1 MSKIYS
7 FACKLLFAALVFSGF
22 HAFAQPKIMSFT
34 PLTGPVGTT
43 ITLNGSGFDPVPSNN
58 AVFFGTRQAAVTG
71 GSANSLTV
79 TAPAGSVYQP
89 ISVLNRSN
97 GLTGYT
103 NQPFTT
109 TFTNPFGSGIPI
121 NFYQRSAN
129 LATGTIPY
137 SAALGDLDGDGRL
150 DMVVA
155 NSAVFYSA
163 LIPTL
168 SLFRN
173 TAGSAADFPFTTA
186 RTDINL
192 PAGRGP
198 FGVTI
203 GDVNGDGKPDLVVA
217 NYSANIISVWRNI
230 AVAGSLN
237 AASFDARVDYPVPAK
252 PVFVSV
258 DDIDGDGK
266 PELITGCVASSTVSV
281 LRNQTGTGP
290 LTAASFATR
299 WDYFNANFNQP
310 RSLVVSDL
318 DGDGKKD
325 IAVAS
330 QATGTV
336 SVMRNTA
343 TPGVIDAA
351 SFAPAVQLLPLNR
364 GVGSSSIVACDID
377 GDGKNDLAMSNY
389 FASSVSVMRNTS
401 TTGTINSGSFATPV
415 DFPAGRAGLGIAAY
429 DADGDSKPDLVAA
442 NAWDNNLSVIRNTA
456 TSGSI
461 TAASFAPNVNFT
473 AGGFTNYAA
482 TGEINGVDIEVP
494 SPGYPSYVT
503 AGDLNGDGRPE
514 LVSVN
519 SSSNNVS
526 VYTIGPAL
534 APVISSFSPRSAPT
548 GSTVT
553 ITGTNFNPIL
563 NNNTVYFG
571 AVKAAITGSSPSSL
585 SVTVPAGATYQP
597 ISVVNQASGLA
608 GYSSPP
614 FDPAFTNPFGAG
626 IPGNFYRP
634 GINFTTSGNLNYSAA
649 FGDFDSDGKPDMVSV
664 NEIPGSVSVM
674 RNTSVTGIINIASFA
689 ARVDFLTP
697 ARPRKV
703 AVSDWDGD
711 GRLDIIVLC
720 PSSNTVSIL
729 RNTFNR
735 IGPFSPTGSFV
746 LPRVDLNL
754 STYISHF
761 AVADMDLDGKP
772 DLVLTSP
779 YTNTVLVV
787 RNTVAGGSAANFSLA
802 AGEFPRAVA
811 VSDVDGDGKPDI
823 VVANE
828 RSNTVSVIRNRSTT
842 PVLSSTSFAPKVD
855 FPAGTSPVDLA
866 ISDADGDGKPEIE
879 IANFASST
887 VSVLRNTATAG
898 DITAASFAP
907 AINFATGL
915 NPYAMA
921 VGDADGD
928 GKPDLLTANTASN
941 TVSVLRNTTATG
953 SITASSFAGKVDF
966 GTGVYPLSVALGD
979 LNGDGTAELAVSHG
993 GSNYISVLSMNQPSL
1008 PAAAEAPATE
1018 TSVQVYPNP
1027 TAGEYAVQLQG
1038 LKASAVTVEVLTG
1051 SGRTV
1056 EKQTISLNAKT
1067 ARYVLKLSLRHHP
1080 AGVYYVKVTSMQG
1093 IQVTR
1098 LVVQP

>member
-1 MSKIYS
+1 MSIFYS
-7 FACKLLFAALVFSGF
+7 SVSKLLFAVLIFVGF
-22 HAFAQPKIMSFT
+22 HALAQPKITSFNPT
-34 PLTGPVGTT
+34 MGQVGTAV
-43 ITLNGSGFDPVPSNN
+43 TLSGSGFDPVPSNN
-58 AVFFGTRQAAVTG
+58 AVFFGTRLAAVTG

-109 TFTNPFGSGIPI
+109 TFANPFGSGIPI

-137 SAALGDLDGDGRL
+137 STALGDLDGDGRL

-155 NSAVFYSA
+155 NSTVFYST
-163 LIPTL
+163 LIPTI

-173 TAGSAADFPFTTA
+173 TANSPADFPFTTA
-186 RTDINL
+186 RVDINL

-217 NYSANIISVWRNI
+217 NFSANILSVWRNI

-252 PVFVSV
+252 PVFVSI

-266 PELITGCVASSTVSV
+266 PELVTGCVASSTISV
-281 LRNQTGTGP
+281 LRNQTGTGS
-290 LTAASFATR
+290 LTPASFATR
-299 WDYFNANFNQP
+299 WDYFNANFDEP

-343 TPGVIDAA
+343 TPDLINGV

-364 GVGSSSIVACDID
+364 GGGPSYIVACDID

-389 FASSVSVMRNTS
+389 FTSSVSVLRNTS
-401 TTGTINSGSFATPV
+401 STGIINSGSFATPV
-415 DFPAGRAGLGIAAY
+415 DFPAGRTGLGITAY

-534 APVISSFSPRSAPT
+534 PPVISSFSPRSAPT

-553 ITGTNFNPIL
+553 ITGTNFNPIR

-571 AVKAAITGSSPSSL
+571 AVKAAVTSSSSSSL
-585 SVTVPAGATYQP
+585 LVTVPAGATYQP
-597 ISVVNQASGLA
+597 ISVVNQAPALA
-608 GYSSPP
+608 GYASAP
-614 FDPAFTNPFGAG
+614 FMLAFTNPFGSG
-626 IPGNFYRP
+626 VPGNFYRP
-634 GINFTTSGNLNYSAA
+634 AVDFATPGNFTYSVA
-649 FGDFDSDGKPDMVSV
+649 FGDLDSDGKPDMVSV
-664 NEIPGSVSVM
+664 NESAGVVSVM
-674 RNTSVTGIINIASFA
+674 RNISTTGVINGASFA
-689 ARVDFLTP
+689 NRVNYNVP

-711 GRLDIIVLC
+711 GRPDIIVLS
-720 PSSNTVSIL
+720 PASNTVSIL
-729 RNTFNR
+729 RNTSR
-735 IGPFSPTGSFV
+735 APGPFSTASFTA
-746 LPRVDLNL
+746 PRVDLNI
-754 STYISHF
+754 SSYISSF
-761 AVADMDLDGKP
+761 AVADLDLDGKP
-772 DLVLTSP
+772 DLLLTTP
-779 YTNTVLVV
+779 YSNSVAVV
-787 RNTVAGGSAANFSLA
+787 MNTVAGGGVAYFSLVT
-802 AGEFPRAVA
+802 GEYPRAVA
-811 VSDVDGDGKPDI
+811 VSDVDGDGKQDI

-828 RSNTVSVIRNRSTT
+828 RSNTVSVFRNRSTT
-842 PVLSSTSFAPKVD
+842 TLLSNISFAPRVD
-855 FPAGTSPVDLA
+855 FPVGTNPVDLA
-866 ISDADGDGKPEIE
+866 LSDADGDGKPEIVV
-879 IANFASST
+879 ANFASST
-887 VSVLRNTATAG
+887 VSVLRNTAIAG
-898 DITAASFAP
+898 DITTASFTQ

-915 NPYAMA
+915 QPYALA

-941 TVSVLRNTTATG
+941 TISVLRNTATSG
-953 SITASSFAGKVDF
+953 ITASSFAGKVDF
-966 GTGVYPLSVALGD
+966 NTGVYPLSLALGD
-979 LNGDGTAELAVSHG
+979 LDGDGVSEVAAANA
-993 GSNYISVLSMNQPSL
+993 GSANISVFKITAPSL
-1008 PAAAEAPATE
+1008 AFAAGE
-1018 TSVQVYPNP
+1018 SVAGMAVRVYPNP
-1027 TAGEYAVQLQG
+1027 TGGEYTVQLQD
-1038 LKASAVTVEVLTG
+1038 LKAPTATVEVLSE
-1051 SGRTV
+1051 SGHAV
-1056 EKQTISLNAKT
+1056 EKRIVSLNEKMS
-1067 ARYVLKLSLRHHP
+1067 RYALRLSLSHHP
-1080 AGVYYVKVTSMQG
+1080 AGVYYVKVTTVRG
-1093 IQVTR
+1093 VQVTK